1 MKKVAVLYGGWAH
14 ESFLCAFPSVLQAIK
29 RLGYIAHALRCDS
42 PSFFSELAVFHP
54 DVAFL
59 ASHGAYHEDGKL
71 QGVLD
76 WLNIPYVG
84 SSVGASAVGM
94 NKVLFK
100 NFIRGMGIATAP
112 HISIEKGQ
120 IVPSFAQATKFLNSE
135 KVVLKPVSSGAS
147 VGLKLI
153 NNSDQYK
160 NHIDILLKEFGSC
173 LVESFLSECRE
184 FSVGVHD
191 FDGVVS
197 SLPVCELHT
206 GGEVFDF
213 DMKNGFSFIDK
224 TIPAQINSRIS
235 QDMQR
240 IAAQIHSGLGA
251 QGSSRIDMLLTQ
263 DLIINVLEINT
274 LPGLMPQ
281 SVLPKSFEIT
291 GVSYEEMIEKM
302 LIAAK
307 KPKRFEVAKQ
317 YGQQPTL
324 SDSVIASMNAIS

>member
-14 ESFLCAFPSVLQAIK
+14 ESFLCAFPSVLQSIK
-29 RLGYIAHALRCDS
+29 RLGYIAHPLRCDS
-42 PSFFSELAVFHP
+42 PSFFTELAVFRP
-54 DVAFL
+54 DIAFL

-84 SSVGASAVGM
+84 SSVGASAIGM

-100 NFIRGMGIATAP
+100 KFINGLGIATAP
-112 HISIEKGQ
+112 YISIEKGQ
-120 IVPSFAQATKFLNSE
+120 IVPNFAQATQFLDSE
-135 KVVLKPVSSGAS
+135 KLVLKPVSSGAS
-147 VGLKLI
+147 VGLKLVH
-153 NNSDQYK
+153 NSDQY
-160 NHIDILLKEFGSC
+160 NTHIDTLLKEFGSC
-173 LVESFLSECRE
+173 LVERFLSECRE

-191 FDGVVS
+191 FDGVVK

-206 GGEVFDF
+206 GGEMFDF
-213 DMKNGFSFIDK
+213 DMKNGFSCIDK
-224 TIPAQINSRIS
+224 TIPALINNKIS
-235 QDMQR
+235 EDMQR
-240 IAAQIHSGLGA
+240 IAVEIHSGLGA
-251 QGSSRIDMLLTQ
+251 QGFSRIDLLLTK
-263 DLIINVLEINT
+263 DLVINVLEINT

-291 GVSYEEMIEKM
+291 GVSYDEMIEKM

-307 KPKRFEVAKQ
+307 KPKRFDVAKQ

-324 SDSVIASMNAIS
+324 SDSVITSMNTIS

>member
-1 MKKVAVLYGGWAH
+1 
-14 ESFLCAFPSVLQAIK
+14 
-29 RLGYIAHALRCDS
+29 
-42 PSFFSELAVFHP
+42 
-54 DVAFL
+54 
-59 ASHGAYHEDGKL
+59 L

-291 GVSYEEMIEKM
+291 GVSYDEMIEKM